1 MRSTGKRRFLP
12 ALAGLLPAVLLVLS
26 AVPARA
32 QAAAATSP
40 SRGPIPVY
48 DAAHETTING
58 TVQQVV
64 TKRAPGSPAGTHLIV
79 TGPTGTVDAHVG
91 PFLSRE
97 VREALHT
104 GLPIQIV
111 GAMETFQGKQYLLAR
126 QLKYGGITV
135 QTRSA
140 NGVILRGA
148 LPSNV
153 VSPKAQQAARLA
165 ATGGAR

>member
-1 MRSTGKRRFLP
+1 MLL
-12 ALAGLLPAVLLVLS
+12 ALTTI
-26 AVPARA
+26 PARA
-32 QAAAATSP
+32 QAAAAMNPTP
-40 SRGPIPVY
+40 GPISAY
-48 DAAHETTING
+48 NAAHEITVNG
-58 TVQQVV
+58 TVQEVV
-64 TKRAPGSPAGTHLIV
+64 TKRTVGSPAGMHLIV
-79 TGPTGTVDAHVG
+79 TGATGTVDAQVG
-91 PFLSRE
+91 SFLSKQ

-111 GAMETFQGKQYLLAR
+111 GAMETFHGKQYLLAR

-165 ATGGAR
+165 ANGGAR